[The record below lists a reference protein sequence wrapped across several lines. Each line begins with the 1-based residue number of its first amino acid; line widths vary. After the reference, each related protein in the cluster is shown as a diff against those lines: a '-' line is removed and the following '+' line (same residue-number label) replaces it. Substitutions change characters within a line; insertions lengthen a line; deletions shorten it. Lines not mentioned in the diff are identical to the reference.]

1 MNTMQD
7 QSTAGW
13 TPPPVQ
19 IDGCDT
25 FSKLFRQNCKKF
37 GNKIAI
43 REKDFGIW
51 KEFSWL
57 DYYASARRVGCSLMA
72 LGYREGDVAAI
83 ISEDN
88 KEWVFAD
95 LGIQCIG
102 ATTHGLYPTLQ
113 EKQVAYQL
121 NDSGAKVLFVEDE
134 EQLDKYLGVEDQL
147 DHLEKVI
154 VFDMEGLRSFQHD
167 KVIGWE
173 EFLALSDAKIEELSV
188 EFERRVDAGDPEDI
202 ATLIYTSGTTGNPKG
217 VVLSYNNL
225 AAAAQGVLEVQPAA
239 QQKHRVLSY
248 LPMAHITER
257 SVVAMVSL
265 YELGDIF
272 FNGDLNTFLADLQH
286 AKPTNF
292 VSVPRLW
299 AKFKSQVLAVI
310 PDEDLQTMLAS
321 DQGEA
326 VAAGI
331 REKLGLHNAVQFG
344 SGSAPIPPGLLT
356 WFSGIGI
363 DISEGWGMT
372 ETSGASCTNMPFS
385 AEQIGTIGKPL
396 SCVEMKL
403 SVDEEILIRG
413 PAIFKEYYNNPEATE
428 EAFVDGWF
436 RTGDKAKIN
445 DNGSFQIIGRVKEQ
459 FKTAKG
465 KYVAPV
471 PIECLLG
478 ALPYVEQVCV
488 LGLGRAQP
496 MAIIVPVP
504 QEGLSNE
511 ELKSRISSDMNEV
524 NQQLESHCHLNC
536 ILVSATPMTIENG
549 MLTPTLKL
557 KRDKIEAHFDQHLGD
572 ENLGV
577 IFV

>member
-1 MNTMQD
+1 MSASEQQYEHPIARLKWLNDNQANE
-7 QSTAGW
+7 SW
-13 TPPPVQ
+13 LHEQ
-19 IDGCDT
+19 IDGSWVT
-25 FSKLFRQNCKKF
+25 LNC
-37 GNKIAI
+37 GEVYS
-43 REKDFGIW
+43 R
-51 KEFSWL
+51 
-57 DYYASARRVGCSLMA
+57 A
-72 LGYREGDVAAI
+72 LRVAAALQSQGLQQGDKVAI
-83 ISEDN
+83 LAKNSAQWMISD
-88 KEWVFAD
+88 FALM
-95 LGIQCIG
+95 LGGMISVPIY
-102 ATTHGLYPTLQ
+102 ATAGQKTISYVLEH
-113 EKQVAYQL
+113 
-121 NDSGAKVLFVEDE
+121 SGAKAIFVGKLDNTAAAEDALQDAVVVAYPE
-134 EQLDKYLGVEDQL
+134 ANIDPTLVKHAWNDL
-147 DHLEKVI
+147 
-154 VFDMEGLRSFQHD
+154 
-167 KVIGWE
+167 
-173 EFLALSDAKIEELSV
+173 LAHEPLSDIANPGK
-188 EFERRVDAGDPEDI
+188 EDI
-202 ATLIYTSGTTGNPKG
+202 ATLVYTSGSTGNPKG
-217 VVLSYNNL
+217 VVLSFNNL
-225 AAAAQGVLEVQPAA
+225 AAAAQGVIEVEPAT

-257 SVVAMVSL
+257 SLVAMVSL

-310 PDEDLQTMLAS
+310 PDEDLQVMLAS

-403 SVDEEILIRG
+403 SADEEILIRG

-504 QEGLSNE
+504 QEGVSNE
-511 ELKSRISSDMNEV
+511 ELKSRIGSDMNEV
-524 NQQLESHCHLNC
+524 NQQLEGHCHLNC
-536 ILVSATPMTIENG
+536 ILVSSTPMSIENG

>member
-1 MNTMQD
+1 MSASEQQYEHPIARLKWLNENQANE
-7 QSTAGW
+7 SW
-13 TPPPVQ
+13 LHEQ
-19 IDGCDT
+19 IDGSWVT
-25 FSKLFRQNCKKF
+25 LNC
-37 GNKIAI
+37 GEVYE
-43 REKDFGIW
+43 R
-51 KEFSWL
+51 
-57 DYYASARRVGCSLMA
+57 A
-72 LGYREGDVAAI
+72 LRVAAALHSQGLQHGDKVAI
-83 ISEDN
+83 LAKNSAQWMISD
-88 KEWVFAD
+88 FALM
-95 LGIQCIG
+95 LGGMISVPIY
-102 ATTHGLYPTLQ
+102 ATAGQKTISYVLEH
-113 EKQVAYQL
+113 
-121 NDSGAKVLFVEDE
+121 SGAKAIFVGKLDNTAAAE
-134 EQLDKYLGVEDQL
+134 EALQDAV
-147 DHLEKVI
+147 VI
-154 VFDMEGLRSFQHD
+154 AYPESNIDPTLVKH
-167 KVIGWE
+167 GWNDL
-173 EFLALSDAKIEELSV
+173 LAHEPLCDIANPGK
-188 EFERRVDAGDPEDI
+188 EDI
-202 ATLIYTSGTTGNPKG
+202 ATLVYTSGSTGNPKG
-217 VVLSYNNL
+217 VVLSFNNL

-239 QQKHRVLSY
+239 EQKHRVLSY

-310 PDEDLQTMLAS
+310 PDEDLQVMLAS

-403 SVDEEILIRG
+403 SADEEILIRG

-504 QEGLSNE
+504 QEGVSDE

-524 NQQLESHCHLNC
+524 NLQLEGHCHLNC